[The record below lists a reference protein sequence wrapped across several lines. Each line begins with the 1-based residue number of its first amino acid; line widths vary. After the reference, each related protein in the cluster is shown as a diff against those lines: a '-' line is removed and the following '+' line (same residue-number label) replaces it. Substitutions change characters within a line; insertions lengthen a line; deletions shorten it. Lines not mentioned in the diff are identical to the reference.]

1 MPPIVIPVVVGSNPI
16 AHPTLSMTYAFFLM
30 KNIGYRY
37 TGGTFKSAQSVPD
50 DLLKIPLNRAR

>member
-1 MPPIVIPVVVGSNPI
+1 
-16 AHPTLSMTYAFFLM
+16 MTYVFFLM

-37 TGGTFKSAQSVPD
+37 TGGTLKSAQSVPD